1 MKDWGAWTGGVLIL
15 AGYRLRHYGKLHVT
29 SDNAMGGE
37 LPLPSLSISGFRGF
51 QDLLIPQ
58 LGRVTLLTGRNGV
71 GKTTVLDAMRIYAA
85 VTHGDTPWPLA
96 DLLEQRLRQ
105 QDEWR
110 DGLDEDGDKVSV
122 ADYSGLF
129 YGRNFPPGQPI
140 SIGPENNDENK
151 VKLEMYQEGNLS
163 KENEE
168 RLMIPLSRMEDI
180 IDIPPLLVTFKKRL
194 KYLLPQISVSG
205 SEYARSLRRKYLS
218 KMMNDNESQSSEKFN
233 CESIGPNLPD
243 NESLVEFIDKVVLTE
258 EDDRPS
264 KALELILGHKVYGI
278 AAVGRSERR
287 SRPRVMVKLSE
298 QGPRIPLKSLGDG
311 VTRFFGIAAALVKS
325 RNGLLLIDE
334 VENGIHYSVHEKLW
348 KMILEAAH
356 KYNIQVV
363 ATTHSWDTIVGC
375 AKAIQNSKIENTHSA
390 LVRIEGKGEDA
401 QAVEYS
407 EEEIKTASQYNIEM
421 R

>member
-15 AGYRLRHYGKLHVT
+15 AGYRLRHYDKLHVT

-71 GKTTVLDAMRIYAA
+71 GKTTVLDAMRTYAA

-105 QDEWR
+105 QDELR
-110 DGLDEDGDKVSV
+110 DGLDEDGDKVLV

-129 YGRNFPPGQPI
+129 YGRSFPPRQPI
-140 SIGPENNDENK
+140 SIGPEGNDENK

-163 KENEE
+163 KEEEE
-168 RLMIPLSRMEDI
+168 RLMLPLSRMEDI
-180 IDIPPLLVTFKKRL
+180 IDPPPLLVTFKKRL
-194 KYLLPQISVSG
+194 KYLLPQISG
-205 SEYARSLRRKYLS
+205 LEYTRFLRRKYLS
-218 KMMNDNESQSSEKFN
+218 RMMNNNESQSSEKFN

-243 NESLVEFIDKVVLTE
+243 NESLVEFIDKVTLTE
-258 EDDRPS
+258 EDDSPS
-264 KALELILGHKVYGI
+264 KALELILDDRVYGI
-278 AAVGRSERR
+278 AVVGRNERR

-334 VENGIHYSVHEKLW
+334 VENGIHYSVHERLW
-348 KMILEAAH
+348 TMILEAAH
-356 KYNIQVV
+356 EYNIQVV
-363 ATTHSWDTIVGC
+363 ATTHSRDTIVGF
-375 AKAIQNSKIENTHSA
+375 AKAIQNSKIENTNFA
-390 LVRIEGKGEDA
+390 LVRIEGKEENA

-407 EEEIKTASQYNIEM
+407 EEEIKIASQHNIEV

>member
-1 MKDWGAWTGGVLIL
+1 
-15 AGYRLRHYGKLHVT
+15 
-29 SDNAMGGE
+29 MGGE

-58 LGRVTLLTGRNGV
+58 LGRVTLLTGCNGV

-96 DLLEQRLRQ
+96 DLLEQRMIQ

-110 DGLDEDGDKVSV
+110 DGLDEDGDKVLV

-129 YGRNFPPGQPI
+129 YGRSFPPGQPI

-163 KENEE
+163 KEDEE
-168 RLMIPLSRMEDI
+168 RLKIPLSRMEDI

-194 KYLLPQISVSG
+194 KYPLPQISSP
-205 SEYARSLRRKYLS
+205 EYPSLLRRRYLS

-243 NESLVEFIDKVVLTE
+243 NKSLVEFIDKVALTE

-264 KALELILGHKVYGI
+264 KALELILGHQIHGI
-278 AAVGRSERR
+278 AVIGRSERQ

-334 VENGIHYSVHEKLW
+334 VENGIHYSVHGRLW
-348 KMILEAAH
+348 TMILEAAH
-356 KYNIQVV
+356 EYNIQVV
-363 ATTHSWDTIVGC
+363 ATTHSRDTVVGF

-390 LVRIEGKGEDA
+390 LVRIEGKGENA

-407 EEEIKTASQYNIEM
+407 EEEIKIASQHNIEV

>member
-1 MKDWGAWTGGVLIL
+1 
-15 AGYRLRHYGKLHVT
+15 
-29 SDNAMGGE
+29 MGGE

-58 LGRVTLLTGRNGV
+58 LGRVTLLAGRNGV

-110 DGLDEDGDKVSV
+110 DGLDEDGDKVLV

-129 YGRNFPPGQPI
+129 YGRNLLPGQPI
-140 SIGPENNDENK
+140 SIGLENGENR
-151 VKLEMYQEGNLS
+151 VKLEVYQEGNLP
-163 KENEE
+163 EEEEE
-168 RLMIPLSRMEDI
+168 RLISRLSRIEDI

-205 SEYARSLRRKYLS
+205 PEYARSLRRKYLS

-243 NESLVEFIDKVVLTE
+243 NESLVEFIDKVTLTE

-264 KALELILGHKVYGI
+264 KALELILGHQVHGI
-278 AAVGRSERR
+278 AVVGRSERR

-334 VENGIHYSVHEKLW
+334 VENGIHYSVHGRLW
-348 KMILEAAH
+348 TMILEAAH
-356 KYNIQVV
+356 EYNIQVV
-363 ATTHSWDTIVGC
+363 ATTHSWDTITGF
-375 AKAIQNSKIENTHSA
+375 
-390 LVRIEGKGEDA
+390 A
-401 QAVEYS
+401 QATQDPKIVKANAANAALIRIQENEGNVQTVRYS
-407 EEEIKTASQYNIEM
+407 EEEIKTASQYSIEM